1 MGKKRA
7 LILGT
12 ALLVAGLGINHLRL
26 SEGGMRNV
34 LSRTY
39 WSAHLAGTDLYQP
52 NGAVLKHGNRNVP
65 EIALTFDDGPHPESL
80 EKILATLKSAGV
92 HATFFLVGRQIDE
105 HPSWALRILD
115 EGHEVGNH
123 TQNHLRLT
131 DLTDQQAA
139 AEILDF
145 EAAFEKATGE
155 NTYLLRPPGMR
166 FDSRILRLTE
176 SLGKTTIGWTDAA
189 KDFEALDSRIRN
201 LTRRELTDRVTSHIE
216 NGSIVLLHDTL
227 ETAAALPQIIA
238 ILKARGYRLVTIPEM
253 LNHLP
258 HQVLVRSNGKRR
270 NSQGTGIAPP
280 RDVDPADLRRQRDE
294 DMPFGGE
301 DRA

>member
-1 MGKKRA
+1 MGKKRV
-7 LILGT
+7 LILGI
-12 ALLVAGLGINHLRL
+12 ALLAAGLGINNLRL

-52 NGAVLKHGNRNVP
+52 KGAVLKHGNRNVP
-65 EIALTFDDGPHPESL
+65 EVALTFDDGPHPESL

-92 HATFFLVGRQIDE
+92 HATFFLVGKQIDE

-131 DLTDQQAA
+131 DLTDQLAI
-139 AEILDF
+139 AEILDC
-145 EAAFEKATGE
+145 ESAFEKATGST
-155 NTYLLRPPGMR
+155 TYLLRPPGMR

-176 SLGKTTIGWTDAA
+176 GLGKTTIGWTDAA
-189 KDFEALDSRIRN
+189 KDFEALDNRIRD
-201 LTRRELTDRVTSHIE
+201 LTRQELSDRVTSHIE

-253 LNHLP
+253 LSHLP
-258 HQVLVRSNGKRR
+258 RQVLVRSNGKRR
-270 NSQGTGIAPP
+270 NSQGTRIAPP
-280 RDVDPADLRRQRDE
+280 RDVVSADPMEERDE
-294 DMPFGGE
+294 AMPFGGGNQ
-301 DRA
+301 A